1 MQNKIILLYN
11 YKKRTYILICDILLY
26 LINEPSKKNSIA
38 TSKND
43 KNKAKEVVESNE
55 LDPLEEL
62 HIRIDTLVELLSDKG
77 IINKKGYINNVMMR
91 IHESSKAKSF
101 DNLEEI

>member
-1 MQNKIILLYN
+1 MI
-11 YKKRTYILICDILLY
+11 D
-26 LINEPSKKNSIA
+26 ESSKKN
-38 TSKND
+38 TTTYRKND

-55 LDPLEEL
+55 IDPLEEL
-62 HIRIDTLVELLSDKG
+62 SIRIDTLVELLSDKG

-101 DNLEEI
+101 DDLEEI

>member
-1 MQNKIILLYN
+1 MI
-11 YKKRTYILICDILLY
+11 D
-26 LINEPSKKNSIA
+26 ESPKKN
-38 TSKND
+38 TTTYRKND

-55 LDPLEEL
+55 IDPLEEL
-62 HIRIDTLVELLSDKG
+62 SIRIDTLVELLSDKG

-101 DNLEEI
+101 DDLEEI

>member
-1 MQNKIILLYN
+1 M
-11 YKKRTYILICDILLY
+11 
-26 LINEPSKKNSIA
+26 INEPSKKNSIA

-43 KNKAKEVVESNE
+43 KNKVKEVESNE

-62 HIRIDTLVELLSDKG
+62 NIRIETLVELLSDKG

>member
-1 MQNKIILLYN
+1 M
-11 YKKRTYILICDILLY
+11 
-26 LINEPSKKNSIA
+26 INESSKNN
-38 TSKND
+38 TPTYSKND

-55 LDPLEEL
+55 IDPLDEL
-62 HIRIDTLVELLSDKG
+62 SIRIDTLVELLSDKG

-101 DNLEEI
+101 DDLEEI

>member
-1 MQNKIILLYN
+1 MIFY
-11 YKKRTYILICDILLY
+11 LY
-26 LINEPSKKNSIA
+26 LINESSKKNPSEY
-38 TSKND
+38 SKND
-43 KNKAKEVVESNE
+43 KSKAKEVVESNE

-62 HIRIDTLVELLSDKG
+62 NIRIDTLVELLSDKG

-91 IHESSKAKSF
+91 MHESSKAKSF